1 MKIKDNLSLRK
12 IVDEYIMIADD
23 GECLDYTKAISLN
36 DTAVFLIEQT
46 GQEEFTAESWA
57 TLLAENYEVSYEEAH
72 KDVLTLIDTLYE
84 IGIIA

>member
-1 MKIKDNLSLRK
+1 MKIKDKLSLRK

-23 GECLDYTKAISLN
+23 GECIDYTKAISLN
-36 DTAVFLIEQT
+36 ATAVFLIEQT

-57 TLLAENYEVSYEEAH
+57 ELLCEHYDVSYEEAH
-72 KDVLTLIDTLYE
+72 RDVVALIDTLYE